1 MLSFDQWFN
10 LLLTLIYVLVP
21 MTYRAYIHRLTISW
35 LCSTYEMKTTFVSI
49 FTHYLCCLYVQM
61 MFLFIVCQQM
71 TFQRT
76 HITLHTNEPQQGCCN
91 FSCELYQS
99 QAMSSYCFYILSAT
113 VYEHAPRCKDI
124 KGIIYTDMYIKFLRL
139 DLT

>member
-21 MTYRAYIHRLTISW
+21 MRYRAYIHRLTISW
-35 LCSTYEMKTTFVSI
+35 LCSKYEMKTTFVSI

-71 TFQRT
+71 QF
-76 HITLHTNEPQQGCCN
+76 
-91 FSCELYQS
+91 
-99 QAMSSYCFYILSAT
+99 
-113 VYEHAPRCKDI
+113 
-124 KGIIYTDMYIKFLRL
+124 
-139 DLT
+139 